1 MKAHPTLIEK
11 LIKTYEVYSGWRDQ
25 AKLKKALAELN
36 FAVYKRQDG
45 LEVLV
50 DKDEM
55 DKLLRQQ
62 VQE

>member
-1 MKAHPTLIEK
+1 MKAHHTLIEK

-25 AKLKKALAELN
+25 AKLRNALAELN

-45 LEVLV
+45 VEILV

-55 DKLLRQQ
+55 EKLLR
-62 VQE
+62 ESTKE

>member
-11 LIKTYEVYSGWRDQ
+11 LVKTFEVYSGWRDE
-25 AKLKKALAELN
+25 AKLKQALAELN

-50 DKDEM
+50 DKDELE
-55 DKLLRQQ
+55 KQIREQTR
-62 VQE
+62 E